1 MSLFLL
7 LFWVA
12 CGLFA
17 ASIAQTKGY
26 SGCLWAIIGFMFGPL
41 ALLGIGFMEKKAPP
55 AEELAR
61 DVSAPAL
68 RECPF
73 CSEPI
78 RATAVK
84 CKHCGSEVVPIR

>member
-1 MSLFLL
+1 MIWFII
-7 LFWVA
+7 WVA

-26 SGCLWAIIGFMFGPL
+26 SGCLWAIIGFLFGPL
-41 ALLGIGFMEKKAPP
+41 ALLGIGFMEKKAEPVEEDAPPP
-55 AEELAR
+55 AP
-61 DVSAPAL
+61 DL

-73 CSEPI
+73 CSEAI

-84 CKHCGSEVVPIR
+84 CKHCGSEVVPLR